1 MKMTID
7 CTNRKSVIAPEIYGS
22 FAEHLGRCIYE
33 GLYVGENSEIP
44 NKNGMRTDVVEAL
57 KELKLPVLRWP
68 GGCFA
73 DEYHWRDGIGPKEK
87 RPPMINTHW
96 GGVSDDNSFG
106 THEFLELCEQLGCE
120 PYITGNL
127 GSGTVEEMSKW
138 IEYMTAEGDSE
149 MTRLRKQNGRE
160 APWKIKYF
168 GVGNENWGCGGNM
181 TAEFYAHQ
189 YRRYATYCRN
199 YPGNQLYK
207 VACGPYDD
215 LYSWTEALMPLVKD
229 RCDAISLH
237 CYTWCKSRAREVS
250 AEQYE
255 ELMKRARIIGKFID
269 GHLDIMNRYDPEHKV
284 KLIVDEWG
292 TWYHKELGSVDGFL
306 YQQSTMSDALVAAI
320 SFDIFNARC
329 DRISMA
335 NIAQTAN
342 VLQSVV
348 LTEGE
353 RMVKTPTFYAFKLY
367 IGHMGSTLLGSFSEN
382 ENENIS
388 HTASVNENG
397 EVFLT
402 ISNASLDRSYEF
414 DATVVGHEVKTV
426 KAEIITADR
435 LAYNDFDKPEQVNIK
450 PFDGVKAVHGGLRF
464 TLPPCSV
471 VSVKF

>member
-7 CTNRKSVIAPEIYGS
+7 CTNRKSVIAPELYGS

-33 GLYVGENSEIP
+33 GLFVGEDSTIP
-44 NKNGMRTDVVEAL
+44 NKNGMRTDVVNAL
-57 KELKLPVLRWP
+57 RELKLPVLRWP

-96 GGVSDDNSFG
+96 GGVSEDNSFG

-120 PYITGNL
+120 PYIAGNV

-149 MTRLRKQNGRE
+149 MTRLRRQNGRE
-160 APWKIKYF
+160 KPWKVKYF

-199 YPGNQLYK
+199 YPGNKLYK
-207 VACGPYDD
+207 VACGSYDAN
-215 LYSWTEALMPLVKD
+215 YAWTETIMPLVKD
-229 RCDAISLH
+229 NCDAISLH
-237 CYTWCKSRAREVS
+237 FYTWCKARARELTL
-250 AEQYE
+250 EQYG
-255 ELMKRARIIGKFID
+255 ELIKRARLIGKFID
-269 GHLDIMNRYDPEHKV
+269 GHLGVMNRYDPEHKI

-320 SFDIFNARC
+320 TFDIFNARC
-329 DRISMA
+329 DRISMG

-342 VLQSVV
+342 VLQAVV

-353 RMVKTPTFYAFKLY
+353 RMVRTPTFYAFKLY
-367 IGHMGSTLLGSFSEN
+367 TGHMGNTLLGSFAEN
-382 ENENIS
+382 EDDNIS
-388 HTASVNENG
+388 HTASVNKNG

-402 ISNASLDRSYEF
+402 ISNASLDKPYEF
-414 DATVVGHEVKTV
+414 DATAVGHEVKAV
-426 KAEIITADR
+426 KAEIISADR
-435 LAYNDFDKPEQVNIK
+435 LAYNDFGEPERVNIK
-450 PFDGVKAVHGGLRF
+450 PFDGVKIAHGGLKI

-471 VSVKF
+471 ASVKF

>member
-1 MKMTID
+1 MTID
-7 CTNRKSVIAPEIYGS
+7 CTNKKGVIAPEIYGS

-33 GLYVGENSEIP
+33 GLYVGENSGIP
-44 NKNGMRTDVVEAL
+44 NKNGMRTDVVNAL

-73 DEYHWRDGIGPKEK
+73 DEYHWRDGIGPKAD

-106 THEFLELCEQLGCE
+106 THEFLELCDQLGCE
-120 PYITGNL
+120 PYITGNV

-149 MTRLRKQNGRE
+149 MTRLRKANGRKQ
-160 APWKIKYF
+160 PWKIKYF

-199 YPGNQLYK
+199 YPGNKLYK
-207 VACGPYDD
+207 VACGPNDADYV
-215 LYSWTEALMPLVKD
+215 WTETIMPLVKD
-229 RCDAISLH
+229 RCDAISMH
-237 CYTWCKSRAREVS
+237 FYTWCKSRAREVS
-250 AEQYE
+250 LEQYN
-255 ELMKRARIIGKFID
+255 ELMKRARLIGKYID
-269 GHLDIMNRYDPEHKV
+269 GHLNIMSRYDPEHKV

-292 TWYHKELGSVDGFL
+292 TWYQKELGSVEGFL
-306 YQQSTMSDALVAAI
+306 YQQSTMSDVLVAAV
-320 SFDIFNARC
+320 SFDIFNAHC

-353 RMVKTPTFYAFKLY
+353 RMVKTPTFYAFKMY
-367 IGHMGSTLLGSFSEN
+367 TGHMGGTLLGSFAEN
-382 ENENIS
+382 DNENIS
-388 HTASVNENG
+388 HTASINENG

-402 ISNASLDRSYEF
+402 VSNASLDKSYEF
-414 DATVVGHEVKTV
+414 DAAVVGHEAKEV

-435 LAYNDFDKPEQVNIK
+435 LAYNDFGQSEQVNIQ
-450 PFDGVKAVHGGLRF
+450 PFGGVKAVHGGLKI